1 MKLVYKILFIS
12 IIMVSSFRLNAQSE
26 AVVVDEVIAIV
37 GGEMIMLSDL
47 ENMYQQYKS
56 NMPNITKCD
65 VLDDLLFQKLLVTQ
79 AALDSVEVNESA
91 VDMELDNRIRYFT
104 AQFGSKEKFEK
115 FYGKT
120 VPEIKEEF
128 RTAIKEQML
137 VETVKGNIT
146 ANTKITPSEVKEYYN
161 NLSFDEVPEIPTQ
174 YEIGQILKQ
183 PKMSSAELEEAYN
196 KIADL
201 RKRIVAGED
210 FATLAMLYSEDPGSA
225 SQGGAIGTVGRG
237 DTYPDFEAAAFAL
250 KNGEISEIVKT
261 EAGYHIIK
269 MLSRK
274 GDYIDVLHILIRP
287 KVSPYELYNAKNY
300 LDSVYKVF
308 YADSMTFEAAA
319 KKFSDDPSKINGGLL
334 INSYTGGSMFEANQL
349 NNQDPDLFFV
359 IDKLNVG
366 ELSHPTKITTK
377 NNLEA
382 YRLVY
387 LKTRT
392 VPHKATLK
400 DDYNTIQSLAEE
412 EKKVKAIAK
421 WVQNKVTNTY
431 VFIKDGYVTCDAL
444 SKWIN
449 K

>member
-349 NNQDPDLFFV
+349 NNQD
-359 IDKLNVG
+359 
-366 ELSHPTKITTK
+366 
-377 NNLEA
+377 
-382 YRLVY
+382 
-387 LKTRT
+387 
-392 VPHKATLK
+392 
-400 DDYNTIQSLAEE
+400 
-412 EKKVKAIAK
+412 
-421 WVQNKVTNTY
+421 
-431 VFIKDGYVTCDAL
+431 
-444 SKWIN
+444 
-449 K
+449 